1 MSTIINS
8 SDEFKTK
15 VLEGEGKILVDFYA
29 DWCGPCRMQGP
40 TLEELEKENANL
52 SVLKVNVDDNP
63 DLADAFGVQSIPML
77 LIFKDAK
84 IVKKFIGLTPK
95 AKLQAEL

>member
-1 MSTIINS
+1 MKVVNSTE
-8 SDEFKTK
+8 EFKELVVK
-15 VLEGEGKILVDFYA
+15 GNVIVDFFA

-40 TLEELEKENANL
+40 ILEEIESSGKA
-52 SVLKVNVDDNP
+52 SVVKVNVDDNP
-63 DLADAFGVQSIPML
+63 DLAEAFAVQSIPML

-95 AKLQAEL
+95 AKIEAEL

>member
-1 MSTIINS
+1 MKIVNS
-8 SDEFKTK
+8 NEEFKK
-15 VLEGEGKILVDFYA
+15 LVEKGNVIVDFYA

-40 TLEELEKENANL
+40 ILEEIEATGKA
-52 SVLKVNVDDNP
+52 SIVKVNVDDNP

-77 LIFKDAK
+77 LVFKDAK

-95 AKLQAEL
+95 AKIEAEL

>member
-1 MSTIINS
+1 MSRIVNGAE
-8 SDEFKTK
+8 EFKELVSKGT
-15 VLEGEGKILVDFYA
+15 VIVDFYA

-40 TLEELEKENANL
+40 TLEELESENAGL
-52 SVLKVNVDDNP
+52 TVLKVNVDDNP

-84 IVKKFIGLTPK
+84 IVRKFIGLTPK

>member
-1 MSTIINS
+1 MKIVNS
-8 SDEFKTK
+8 NEEFKELVEK
-15 VLEGEGKILVDFYA
+15 GNVIVDFYA

-40 TLEELEKENANL
+40 ILEEIEATGKA
-52 SVLKVNVDDNP
+52 SIVKVNVDDNP

-77 LIFKDAK
+77 LVFKDAK

-95 AKLQAEL
+95 AKIEAEF

>member
-1 MSTIINS
+1 MSKIINGKE
-8 SDEFKTK
+8 EFDALVSKGT
-15 VLEGEGKILVDFYA
+15 VIVDFYA

>member
-1 MSTIINS
+1 MSKIINGKE
-8 SDEFKTK
+8 EFEKLVSKGT
-15 VLEGEGKILVDFYA
+15 VIVDFYA

>member
-1 MSTIINS
+1 MSKIINGKE
-8 SDEFKTK
+8 EFEKLVSKGT
-15 VLEGEGKILVDFYA
+15 VIVDFYA

-63 DLADAFGVQSIPML
+63 DLAEAFAVQSIPML

-95 AKLQAEL
+95 AKIEAEL

>member
-1 MSTIINS
+1 MSKIINS
-8 SDEFKTK
+8 TEEFKELVSKGT
-15 VLEGEGKILVDFYA
+15 VIVDFYA
-29 DWCGPCRMQGP
+29 DWCGPCRMLGP

-63 DLADAFGVQSIPML
+63 ELADAFGVQSIPML

>member
-1 MSTIINS
+1 MSRIVNGAE
-8 SDEFKTK
+8 EFKELVSKGT
-15 VLEGEGKILVDFYA
+15 VIVDFYA

-40 TLEELEKENANL
+40 TLEELEGENAGL
-52 SVLKVNVDDNP
+52 TVLKVNVDDNP

-84 IVKKFIGLTPK
+84 IVRKFIGLTPK

>member
-1 MSTIINS
+1 MSKIINGKE
-8 SDEFKTK
+8 EFNELVSKGT
-15 VLEGEGKILVDFYA
+15 VIVDFYA

>member
-1 MSTIINS
+1 MKIVNS
-8 SDEFKTK
+8 NEEFKELVEK
-15 VLEGEGKILVDFYA
+15 GNVIVDFYA

-40 TLEELEKENANL
+40 ILEEIETTGKA
-52 SVLKVNVDDNP
+52 SIVKVNVDDNP

-77 LIFKDAK
+77 LVFKDAK

-95 AKLQAEL
+95 AKIEAEL